1 MATAREVKNIL
12 SKFTKEIKRANKDIE
27 EIIDVIREL
36 EKALVTYD
44 ANTDLEITRGIQAE
58 IRKGK
63 EEIAELRKNI
73 DKLEREVSDTNR
85 KYQNLAR

>member
-27 EIIDVIREL
+27 EILDVIRDL

-44 ANTDLEITRGIQAE
+44 ANEDLNITRGIQAE

-63 EEIAELRKNI
+63 EEISELRKNI
-73 DKLEREVSDTNR
+73 NKLEREVSDTNR